1 MEKMMAGRTMEKTT
15 EETAA
20 EKMTE
25 ARTMEKTM
33 EETATA
39 AMTEETAAMAAAVP
53 AANLP
58 ELPGT
63 ETLPKTSVKEI
74 LPAALPKTGQSR
86 TNEVVFI
93 LSGMMLAAFAAG
105 RRKREEEDD
114 AE

>member
-1 MEKMMAGRTMEKTT
+1 
-15 EETAA
+15 
-20 EKMTE
+20 MTIDP
-25 ARTMEKTM
+25 
-33 EETATA
+33 
-39 AMTEETAAMAAAVP
+39 AAVP
-53 AANLP
+53 AADLP